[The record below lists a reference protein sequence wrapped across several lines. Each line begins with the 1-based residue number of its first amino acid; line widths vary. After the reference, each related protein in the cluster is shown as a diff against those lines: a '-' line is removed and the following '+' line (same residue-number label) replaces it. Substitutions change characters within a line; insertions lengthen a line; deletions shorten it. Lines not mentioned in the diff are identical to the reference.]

1 MSFGACE
8 DHWVSFHHV
17 ELWVADFATAHPRW
31 SWLLSELNWPVLA
44 EWDNGASWGSEGAG
58 YLVVEQSPDVRQ
70 APHDRTA
77 PGLNHLALSI
87 GDRPGLDALVDAAPQ
102 QGWRLMFPGKH
113 PYAGGPQHCA
123 AYLEDI
129 DGFEVEVVVREPR

>member
-1 MSFGACE
+1 
-8 DHWVSFHHV
+8 
-17 ELWVADFATAHPRW
+17 
-31 SWLLSELNWPVLA
+31 
-44 EWDNGASWGSEGAG
+44 
-58 YLVVEQSPDVRQ
+58 VR
-70 APHDRTA
+70 R
-77 PGLNHLALSI
+77 LNHLALSI